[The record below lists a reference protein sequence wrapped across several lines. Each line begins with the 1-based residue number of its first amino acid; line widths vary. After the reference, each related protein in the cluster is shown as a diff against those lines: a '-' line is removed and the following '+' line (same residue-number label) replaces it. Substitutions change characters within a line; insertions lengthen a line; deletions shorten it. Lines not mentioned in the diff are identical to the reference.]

1 LKPMCSPT
9 NIDLCDD
16 AKKAEIVALQALPEA
31 ELTAK
36 IDDAEATVNSLT
48 EDIKD
53 ANEMIAKIVAFM
65 NEATEIRKI
74 GKKENALAIKDSQ
87 DAQTAVTNAITI
99 KQIVEAEAEPVE
111 IVAEAETIAE
121 AVVEG
126 SSSTVEPVAIDKD
139 THGHDDCCGGNKVN
153 VDIVFK
159 VNMGGES
166 VGTEEAGDLASTA
179 EETPTSD

>member
-1 LKPMCSPT
+1 MPFILRIETYKRVKKIYQYNLKR
-9 NIDLCDD
+9 
-16 AKKAEIVALQALPEA
+16 E
-31 ELTAK
+31 
-36 IDDAEATVNSLT
+36 
-48 EDIKD
+48 
-53 ANEMIAKIVAFM
+53 EMRRIL
-65 NEATEIRKI
+65 
-74 GKKENALAIKDSQ
+74 GAILGL
-87 DAQTAVTNAITI
+87 TAVTNAITI

-166 VGTEEAGDLASTA
+166 VGTEEASDLASTA
-179 EETPTSD
+179 EETPTSG